1 MNPVARR
8 TRTVSHL
15 TIFAAWLLYAC
26 DVGTA
31 AQPDSSIRPAI
42 RPISTNDTAIR
53 AATRA
58 LEADRPWEATRLLSP
73 LLKSPAT
80 RSSAAVLRAAE
91 AASQWEGW
99 SETIALLRNEPWL
112 AKEYGGHG
120 YVLLTRAMLSIRP
133 QQLSTD
139 SNALGNAQR
148 ALPLATNRAE
158 RGEREM
164 LLALA
169 HDRMRNLDSAR
180 AHYLRAAEQLPD
192 AGDWLR
198 LRAAAITSSERERQA
213 DYERIR
219 GAVARDRVDWTEAS
233 TRESSG
239 DSTGAIVAYEKLGDQ
254 PSAFRLRL
262 ATASDARARDAVRR
276 EIIAFLARTPLP
288 AGARAV
294 ITVLDS
300 RPSQNAALGAGE
312 LSDADEL
319 IVARAAN
326 AAGLTSRAATGYA
339 RAFRSSL
346 GDDRDRYRYG
356 DVLLRLSRPREAAAQ
371 FARVS
376 ASSSLAGSASYQRAR
391 ALLRAGD
398 GVAAK
403 RALNETR
410 SKYRADTVAAASALY
425 LLGDLASDASNDAEA
440 RRNFVE
446 LVRNYPSSSFAPQ
459 AAVRAAI
466 VAFINGEAQEAA
478 RELDA
483 FNSAAPAHSEALAA
497 RYWSGRAWKQ
507 AGNDSAAKNRW
518 RDVIQ
523 RSGASYYAML
533 AARRL
538 GEPVWTPTADS
549 AQSLQRRFVDID
561 SANNRARLL
570 EHLMMTDEMR
580 LEDDRLVRDAG
591 TNIDRIV
598 ATARGFADRGNSSR
612 AIALA
617 RRALDQKA
625 PQSVAV
631 YRLLFPVAQ
640 EGVLRAEAKRSGIDP
655 ALLAALIRQE
665 SNFTPHATSV
675 AGARGLMQL
684 MPSVG
689 ASIARGAGI
698 SPWDAVLLYQADVNV
713 QLGVRHLSASLR
725 KYPQTGQAL
734 AAYNAGDSRVA
745 RWRTKAGGNDEELF
759 VERIP
764 FVETRDYVRIILR
777 NRELYR
783 SLYHWPEK

>member
-1 MNPVARR
+1 MNLPARH
-8 TRTVSHL
+8 TRTVSCI
-15 TIFAAWLLYAC
+15 TIFAASLLGAC

-31 AQPDSSIRPAI
+31 AQPDGSIRPAI
-42 RPISTNDTAIR
+42 RPISTSDTVIR

-58 LEADRPWEATRLLSP
+58 LEADRPWEATRLLAP
-73 LLKSPAT
+73 LLRTPAT

-99 SETIALLRNEPWL
+99 NETVALLRDEPWL
-112 AKEYGGHG
+112 SKEYGGDG
-120 YVLLTRAMLSIRP
+120 YVLLTRAMLSMKP
-133 QQLSTD
+133 QRSSTD
-139 SNALGNAQR
+139 SGALGNAQR
-148 ALPLATNRAE
+148 ALPLASNRAE

-169 HDRMRNLDSAR
+169 HDRLRNADSAR
-180 AHYLRAAEQLPD
+180 VHYLRAAQQLPE
-192 AGDWLR
+192 AGDWLL
-198 LRAAAITSSERERQA
+198 LRAAAITADARARQA
-213 DYERIR
+213 DYQKIR
-219 GAVARDRVDWTEAS
+219 GLLPRERVEWTEAAA
-233 TRESSG
+233 RENSG
-239 DSTGAIVAYEKLGDQ
+239 DSTGAIAAYEKLGDQ

-262 ATASDARARDAVRR
+262 ATASDAMARDAVRR
-276 EIIAFLARTPLP
+276 EMIALLGRTPLP
-288 AGARAV
+288 VGARGI
-294 ITVLDS
+294 ITVLDEG
-300 RPSQNAALGAGE
+300 PSKTAAGTQAE
-312 LSDADEL
+312 FSDTDEL

-326 AAGLTSRAATGYA
+326 TVGLTSRAATAYA
-339 RAFRSSL
+339 RAFRASP
-346 GDDRDRYRYG
+346 GEDRDHFRYG
-356 DVLLRLSRPREAAAQ
+356 ELLFRLNRPREAAAQ

-376 ASSSLAGSASYQRAR
+376 ASSTLAGSASYQRAR

-398 GVAAK
+398 GTAAT
-403 RALNETR
+403 RLLNETR
-410 SKYRADTVAAASALY
+410 TKYRADTVAAASALY
-425 LLGDLASDASNDAEA
+425 LLGDLASDASKDAEA

-446 LVRNYPSSSFAPQ
+446 LVRGYPTSSFAPQ
-459 AAVRAAI
+459 AALRAAI
-466 VAFINGEAQEAA
+466 VAFMNGEPQQAA

-483 FNSAAPAHSEALAA
+483 FNAAVPSHSEALAA
-497 RYWSGRAWKQ
+497 RYWSARAWKQ
-507 AGNDSAAKNRW
+507 AGNDSAARSRW
-518 RDVIQ
+518 REVIQ
-523 RSGASYYAML
+523 RSGSSYYAML

-538 GEPVWTPTADS
+538 GEPVWTPATDS
-549 AQSLQRRFVDID
+549 TPSLQRRFADID

-570 EHLMMTDEMR
+570 EHLMLTDEMR
-580 LEDDRLVRDAG
+580 LEDERLVREAG
-591 TNIDRIV
+591 TDVERIM

-617 RRALDQKA
+617 RRALERNA
-625 PQSVAV
+625 TQSVAV

-640 EGVLRAEAKRSGIDP
+640 EGVLRAEAKRSGVDP

-698 SPWDAVLLYQADVNV
+698 APWDAVLLYQADVNV
-713 QLGVRHLSASLR
+713 QLGVRHLSGSLR

-783 SLYHWPEK
+783 SLYHWPER